1 MLNTNTMTENITMS
15 IVVIHYYCHFYCRTL
30 LLLPDHHVAF
40 SPTINMSTLP
50 SSCLSCYSTLDP
62 ECCVSLADLLLIS
75 T

>member
-40 SPTINMSTLP
+40 SPLYPHLVSVAIQLSTRNV
-50 SSCLSCYSTLDP
+50 
-62 ECCVSLADLLLIS
+62 VSLGLVYCLFQLDC
-75 T
+75 